1 MPFFSKK
8 HLLGI
13 EDLSAEEIKFILQTA
28 EAMKEISFRDI
39 KKVPTLRGKTIVTFF
54 YEPSTR
60 TRVSFEIA
68 AKRLSADTVNIS
80 ASTSSLVKGE
90 TLLDTVKNLQAMQP
104 DIFII
109 RHSQAGAPHFIAK
122 HIDASVINAGD
133 GMHEHPTQALL
144 DAFSIKEKK
153 GKIEGLEIA
162 IIGDI
167 AHSRVARSDIL
178 LFTKLG
184 ANVRISGPPTL
195 IPPYIESLGA
205 KYCFYIED
213 AIDGAD
219 VVIALRVQRER
230 LKQVLFPD
238 LREYAL
244 QFGLNKKRLI
254 FAKKN
259 AILLHP
265 GPVNWG
271 VELDPEIMELP
282 FTIILDQ
289 VTNGV
294 AVRMALLYLLG
305 TQRGLNDEMAH

>member
-1 MPFFSKK
+1 MGEGLNKR

-13 EDLSAEEIKFILQTA
+13 KELSASEIEFILNTA

-39 KKVPTLRGKTIVTFF
+39 KKVPTLRGKTIITFF

-60 TRVSFEIA
+60 TRTSFEIA

-90 TLLDTVKNLQAMQP
+90 SLLDTAKNLQAMQP
-104 DIFII
+104 DVLII
-109 RHSQAGAPHFIAK
+109 RHPHAGAPHFLAK
-122 HIDASVINAGD
+122 HINAAVINAGD

-144 DAFSIKEKK
+144 DAMSIKEKK
-153 GKIEGLEIA
+153 KRIEGLEIA

-184 ANVRISGPPTL
+184 ARVRVAGPLTL
-195 IPPYIESLGA
+195 MPPYIENLGA
-205 KYCFYIED
+205 EACLCIED
-213 AIDGAD
+213 ALDGAD

-230 LKQVLFPD
+230 LRQVLFPD
-238 LREYAL
+238 LREYAIR
-244 QFGLNKKRLI
+244 FGLNKKRLSLT
-254 FAKKN
+254 KKD
-259 AILLHP
+259 AIVMHP

-271 VELDPEIMELP
+271 VELDPEVMDLP
-282 FTIILDQ
+282 HTIILDQ

-294 AVRMALLYLLG
+294 AVRMAVLVLVAG
-305 TQRGLNDEMAH
+305 

>member
-1 MPFFSKK
+1 MPIFSKR

-13 EDLSAEEIKFILQTA
+13 EELSKEEIQFILQTA
-28 EAMKEISFRDI
+28 EALKEISFRDI
-39 KKVPTLRGKTIVTFF
+39 KKVPTLRGKTIITFF

-68 AKRLSADTVNIS
+68 AKRLSADTVSIS

-90 TLLDTVKNLQAMQP
+90 SLLDTVKNLQAMQP
-104 DIFII
+104 DILIV

-122 HIDASVINAGD
+122 HIDAAVINAGD

-144 DAFSIKEKK
+144 DAMSIKEKK
-153 GKIEGLEIA
+153 GKIEGLNIV

-167 AHSRVARSDIL
+167 THSRVARSDIL

-184 ANVRISGPPTL
+184 ANVRVSGPPTL
-195 IPPYIESLGA
+195 IPPYVETLGA

-213 AIDGAD
+213 ALEKAD
-219 VVIALRVQRER
+219 VIIALRVQRER

-238 LREYAL
+238 IREYAL
-244 QFGLNKKRLI
+244 QFGLNKKRLL
-254 FAKKN
+254 FAKED

-271 VELDPEIMELP
+271 VELDPEVMELP
-282 FTIILDQ
+282 LTIILDQ

-305 TQRGLNDEMAH
+305 TKRSSNEMAH